1 MAVKKNF
8 YAVRCGR
15 QPGIYKT
22 WSDCQKETI
31 GYKGA
36 IYKGFS
42 TLEEAESFLKGTETE
57 KPNTDNAEIKIYVDG
72 SFDGKRYGWG
82 YAVFQ
87 AGELICSRNGAGDN
101 PEYIKYRNIAGEV
114 FAAAYAAR
122 WAREQGLEAV
132 TICHDYQGISE
143 WAEGRWK
150 TNNQMTKKYADFMKE
165 YSDIVKFEKVSG
177 HSGIA
182 GNELADK
189 LARQAIGL

>member
-1 MAVKKNF
+1 MAAKKNF

-15 QPGIYKT
+15 QSGIYKT
-22 WSDCQKETI
+22 WADCQKQTI

-36 IYKGFS
+36 VYKGFS
-42 TLEEAESFLKGTETE
+42 TLEEAENFLKGTETE

-87 AGELICSRNGAGDN
+87 AGELICSRNGSGDN
-101 PEYIKYRNIAGEV
+101 PEYIKHRNIAGEV
-114 FAAAYAAR
+114 LAAVYAAR

-150 TNNQMTKKYADFMKE
+150 TNNQMTKQYADFMKG

-177 HSGIA
+177 HSGVA

>member
-1 MAVKKNF
+1 MAVKKKF

-15 QPGIYKT
+15 QSGIYKT
-22 WSDCQKETI
+22 WADCQKQTI

-36 IYKGFS
+36 VYKGFS
-42 TLEEAESFLKGTETE
+42 TLEEAENFLKGTETG

-87 AGELICSRNGAGDN
+87 AGELICSGNGAGDN
-101 PEYIKYRNIAGEV
+101 PEYIKHRNIAGEV
-114 FAAAYAAR
+114 LAAVYAAR

-150 TNNQMTKKYADFMKE
+150 TNNQMTKKYVDFMKG

-177 HSGIA
+177 HSGIV

>member
-15 QPGIYKT
+15 QPGIYRT
-22 WSDCQKETI
+22 WAECQKQI
-31 GYKGA
+31 MGFKGA

-42 TLEEAESFLKGTETE
+42 NHEEAEDFMSGE
-57 KPNTDNAEIKIYVDG
+57 KKVNSNPDDDDVKIYVDG

-82 YAVFQ
+82 FAVFQ
-87 AGELICSRNGAGDN
+87 AGELIFSANGAGEN
-101 PEYIKYRNIAGEV
+101 PSYVSHRNIAGEV

-122 WAREQGLEAV
+122 WAREQGFSSV
-132 TICHDYQGISE
+132 VIYHDYQGISE

-150 TNNQMTKKYADFMKE
+150 TNNLMTQKYAAFMKD
-165 YSDIVKFEKVSG
+165 YRDMVRFQKVTG
-177 HSGIA
+177 HSGVE